1 MWHVP
6 ASSRGVSVSSAP
18 RRPTRQDIAGK
29 DSPNRHSKVSH
40 PHSPGNR
47 AVLTIEKG
55 KIITLYSF
63 CFGAA
68 RMKSQDNRSSHLR
81 CLIDNIVITKKN

>member
-18 RRPTRQDIAGK
+18 RRQTRQDIAGK
-29 DSPNRHSKVSH
+29 DSPNRHSKVRSH

-47 AVLTIEKG
+47 AVLTIEVPRSG
-55 KIITLYSF
+55 PLYF
-63 CFGAA
+63 YN
-68 RMKSQDNRSSHLR
+68 NRRVNNYLVFR
-81 CLIDNIVITKKN
+81 LPG